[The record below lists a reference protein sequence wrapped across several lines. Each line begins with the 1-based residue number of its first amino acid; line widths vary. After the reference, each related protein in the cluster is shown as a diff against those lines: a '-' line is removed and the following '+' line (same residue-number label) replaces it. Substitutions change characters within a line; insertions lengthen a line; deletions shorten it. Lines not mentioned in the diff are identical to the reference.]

1 MDVTVFF
8 NSRITN
14 FILDSKNNSTA
25 NIEGELSALGLPESY
40 CKKLSELISNIEAGS
55 EDSISLPRF
64 TSCSWSLDVAISSS
78 RMLKLLE
85 PSVRLFLQSGL
96 EQNSEKS
103 FQVQILTIFN
113 LTELL

>member
-1 MDVTVFF
+1 MKILGFF

-14 FILDSKNNSTA
+14 FILDSKNNSTS

-40 CKKLSELISNIEAGS
+40 CQKLSELIYNAEARHQ
-55 EDSISLPRF
+55 DSISLPRF

-85 PSVRLFLQSGL
+85 PSVRLSLKIGL

-103 FQVQILTIFN
+103 FQVQIFTI
-113 LTELL
+113 